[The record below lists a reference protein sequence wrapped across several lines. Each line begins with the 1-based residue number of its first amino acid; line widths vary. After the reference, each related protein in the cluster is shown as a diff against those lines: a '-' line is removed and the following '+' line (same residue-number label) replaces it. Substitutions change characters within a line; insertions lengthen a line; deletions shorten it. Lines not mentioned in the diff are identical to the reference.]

1 MKSQL
6 IAMSGTTPAN
16 TAPQSQ
22 VARFVHGDI
31 KGGEAMHDFRMSV
44 ITTAITEAL
53 KGNARNINEASAQAV
68 GKTKRARAYM
78 AGFQSIIS
86 LLDGTERAPLDA
98 AGKAVV
104 RAEYAY
110 KGKYDS
116 AANEGI
122 RAYIEGRAVHFA
134 AEFEIAFLAV
144 LHAPKEAKADTPAEA
159 PAAQDSAAGDETTA
173 TSAAPADEPAV
184 VTVGLT
190 EAVEAVADA
199 IKAGMLDA
207 DEYAMLRAA
216 LAAYDK
222 ANTVT
227 MVEGADVA
235 LAGLLSRSPALL
247 QEQAH

>member
-6 IAMSGTTPAN
+6 HAMSGTTPAD

-31 KGGEAMHDFRMSV
+31 KGGESMHDFRMSV
-44 ITTAITEAL
+44 ITTAIMEAL

-68 GKTKRARAYM
+68 GKTKRARSYL
-78 AGFQSIIS
+78 AGFQSIVT
-86 LLDGTERAPLDA
+86 LLDGTERAPVGAD
-98 AGKAVV
+98 GKAVV

-116 AANEGI
+116 ADNAAV
-122 RAYIEGRAVHFA
+122 RAFIEGRAAHFA

-144 LHAPKEAKADTPAEA
+144 LNAPKAEKTEKTDTKGDETGA
-159 PAAQDSAAGDETTA
+159 AAGDETMA
-173 TSAAPADEPAV
+173 SDAPAADAPMVE
-184 VTVGLT
+184 VGLT
-190 EAVEAVADA
+190 MAVEAVVLA
-199 IKAGMLDA
+199 IQQGVLEA

-227 MVEGADVA
+227 VVEGADAA
-235 LAGLLSRSPALL
+235 LAGLLTAAPALL
-247 QEQAH
+247 QAQAH

>member
-6 IAMSGTTPAN
+6 HAMSGTTPAN

-31 KGGEAMHDFRMSV
+31 KGGESMHDFRMSV

-78 AGFQSIIS
+78 AGFQSIIA
-86 LLDGTERAPLDA
+86 LLDGSERAPLDVK
-98 AGKAVV
+98 GKPAV
-104 RAEYAY
+104 RPEYAY

-116 AANEGI
+116 ADNADV
-122 RAYIEGRAVHFA
+122 RAFIEGRAVHFA

-144 LHAPKEAKADTPAEA
+144 LHAPKEAKAEQADA

-173 TSAAPADEPAV
+173 TSAAPAEPTV

-199 IKAGMLDA
+199 IKAGMLEA
-207 DEYAMLRAA
+207 DEYALLRAA
-216 LAAYDK
+216 LAAYDA
-222 ANTVT
+222 ANSTA
-227 MVEGADVA
+227 MVEGAD
-235 LAGLLSRSPALL
+235 AGLTALLSRSPALL